1 MSIEYLNQ
9 VVDFKRPKIDDEYLR
24 GFVLDYSDS
33 LTLLNVLDHNFY
45 LNGFTV
51 IRNSDITGYRAYDK
65 DDYFLNQAL
74 RLKSIKAARKPK
86 VDLSNWASLLL
97 TAQKLFPLLTI
108 HREAISSN
116 VCFVGKLVSV
126 TEKTFTLYDIDPDAN
141 WDRPCRRKL
150 ADLTKVD
157 FGGGYEDALWRVAKE
172 ENLIPE
178 KVI

>member
-9 VVDFKRPKIDDEYLR
+9 VVDFKRPKIDGYKLR

-33 LTLLNVLDHNFY
+33 LTLLNVLDDNFY

-51 IRNSDITGYRAYDK
+51 IRNSDIAGYRAYDK
-65 DDYFLNQAL
+65 DDYFLNMAL
-74 RLKSIKAARKPK
+74 RLKAIKPMRKPK
-86 VDLSNWASLLL
+86 IDLDNWATVLR
-97 TAQKLFPLLTI
+97 TVQERFPLLTI

-116 VCFVGKLVSV
+116 VCYVGKLVSI

-141 WDRPCRRKL
+141 WDRPHLRKL

-172 ENLIPE
+172 ENRIPE

>member
-1 MSIEYLNQ
+1 MTIEYLNQ

-33 LTLLNVLDHNFY
+33 LTLLNVLDHGFY

-51 IRNSDITGYRAYDK
+51 IRNSDITGYRTYDK

-74 RLKSIKAARKPK
+74 RLKSIKPARKPK
-86 VDLSNWASLLL
+86 VDLTNWGALLL
-97 TAQKLFPLLTI
+97 TAQRLFPLLTI
-108 HREAISSN
+108 HREAISN
-116 VCFVGKLVSV
+116 KVCYIGKLVSI
-126 TEKTFTLYDIDPDAN
+126 TKKTFTLYDIDPDAN
-141 WDRPCRRKL
+141 WDRPYRRRL

-178 KVI
+178 KVL

>member
-1 MSIEYLNQ
+1 MSIQYLNQ

-33 LTLLNVLDHNFY
+33 LTLLNVLDFNFY
-45 LNGFTV
+45 LNGFTI
-51 IRNSDITGYRAYDK
+51 IRNSDVTRYRVYNK

-74 RLKSIKAARKPK
+74 RLKSIKPARKPK
-86 VDLSNWASLLL
+86 IDLSNWASVLL

-108 HREAISSN
+108 RREAISN
-116 VCFVGKLVSV
+116 NICFIGKLVSL
-126 TEKTFTLYDIDPDAN
+126 TEKTFTLFDIDPDAN
-141 WDRPCRRKL
+141 WDRPYRRKF

-178 KVI
+178 TLI

>member
-33 LTLLNVLDHNFY
+33 LTLLNVLDFNFY

-51 IRNSDITGYRAYDK
+51 IRNSDITSYRTYDK
-65 DDYFLNQAL
+65 GDYFLNRAL
-74 RLKSIKAARKPK
+74 RLKSIKSARKPK

-97 TAQKLFPLLTI
+97 TAQKQFPLLTI
-108 HREAISSN
+108 HREAIARDI
-116 VCFVGKLVSV
+116 CYIGKLVSV

-141 WDRPCRRKL
+141 WDRAYRRKF

-157 FGGGYEDALWRVAKE
+157 FGGGYEDALWRVAKG
-172 ENLIPE
+172 ENLIPQN
-178 KVI
+178 VL